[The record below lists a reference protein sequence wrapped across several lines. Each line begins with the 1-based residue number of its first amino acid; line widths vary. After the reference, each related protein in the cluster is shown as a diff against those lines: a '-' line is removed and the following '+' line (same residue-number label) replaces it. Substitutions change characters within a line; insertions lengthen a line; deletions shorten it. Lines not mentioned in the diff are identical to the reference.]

1 MSISIG
7 AIPQLNHYYRP
18 QTANGAAAQSQPQ
31 NSVSSPASDSQSSE
45 IKDKNDPNYV
55 CQTCKSRKYQDQ
67 SNDPGVS
74 FKAPAHISASSSA
87 SVVASHE
94 QEHVTNEQVQ
104 AKGEGRKVVSQTV
117 TLHYAVCP
125 ECHKS
130 YVAGGTTR
138 TVTASD
144 NQQQSSQI
152 GNRLDVKV

>member
-7 AIPQLNHYYRP
+7 SVPQLNNYYRP
-18 QTANGAAAQSQPQ
+18 QTANGASAQSPPQ
-31 NSVSSPASDSQSSE
+31 NAASSAASASQNSE
-45 IKDKNDPNYV
+45 IKDKSDPNYV

-74 FKAPAHISASSSA
+74 FKAPAHISAGSSA
-87 SVVASHE
+87 SAVASHE

-104 AKGEGRKVVSQTV
+104 AQEEGRRVVSQTV
-117 TLHYAVCP
+117 VLHYSVCP